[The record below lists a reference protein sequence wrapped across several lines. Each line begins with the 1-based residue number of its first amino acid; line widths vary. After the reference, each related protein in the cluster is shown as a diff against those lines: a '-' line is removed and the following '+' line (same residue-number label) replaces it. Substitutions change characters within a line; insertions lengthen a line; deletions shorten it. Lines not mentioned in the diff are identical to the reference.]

1 VTESFVE
8 YMEAR
13 GEELNNDPDKR
24 DDIEALE
31 GEVIQLITEEGDTY
45 KIIVKESKLQRAH
58 DDDKPTI
65 FLESNEQVVLDI
77 AKGKL
82 DPLEVLNTR
91 KLMAKTDAVRGRL
104 MRRLFYGED
113 F

>member
-1 VTESFVE
+1 MSESFVK

-13 GEELNNDPDKR
+13 GEELNSDPDKL

-45 KIIVKESKLQRAH
+45 KITIKDRKLQRAQ
-58 DDDKPTI
+58 DDDRPTI

-77 AKGKL
+77 VQGRL

>member
-1 VTESFVE
+1 MSQYFVE

-13 GEELNNDPDKR
+13 GEELNNDPDKL

-31 GEVIQLITEEGDTY
+31 GEVIQLITEEGDSY
-45 KIIVKESKLQRAH
+45 KITIEDCRLLRA
-58 DDDKPTI
+58 DEAAEPTI
-65 FLESNEQVVLDI
+65 FLESNEQVIMAIV
-77 AKGKL
+77 KGEL
-82 DPLEVLNTR
+82 DPLQVLNTR
-91 KLMAKTDAVRGRL
+91 KLMARTDATRGRI

>member
-1 VTESFVE
+1 MTQYFVK

-13 GEELNNDPDKR
+13 GEELNNDPDKL

-31 GEVIQLITEEGDTY
+31 GEVIQLTTEEGDTY
-45 KIIVKESKLQRAH
+45 TIMIKDSKLLRAEEG
-58 DDDKPTI
+58 DEPTI
-65 FLESNEQVVLDI
+65 SLESNERVITAIV
-77 AKGKL
+77 KGEL

-91 KLMAKTDAVRGRL
+91 KLMVKTDATRGRI

>member
-1 VTESFVE
+1 
-8 YMEAR
+8 MERR
-13 GEELNNDPDKR
+13 GDELNNDPDKL

-45 KIIVKESKLQRAH
+45 KITVQDCRLQRAA
-58 DDDKPTI
+58 DDDEPTI
-65 FLESNEQVVLDI
+65 FLESNEQVIMAIV
-77 AKGKL
+77 KGEL
-82 DPLEVLNTR
+82 DPLQVLNTR
-91 KLMAKTDAVRGRL
+91 KLMAKTDAVRGRI

>member
-1 VTESFVE
+1 MTECFVE
-8 YMEAR
+8 FMEAK
-13 GEELNNDPDKR
+13 GEELNNDPDKL

-31 GEVIQLITEEGDTY
+31 GEVIQLITAEGDTY
-45 KIIVKESKLQRAH
+45 KIAVRNSKLQRAN
-58 DDDKPTI
+58 DDDEATI
-65 FLESNEQVVLDI
+65 FFESSEQVILDI
-77 AKGKL
+77 VKGEL

-91 KLMAKTDAVRGRL
+91 KLMAKTNATKGRI